1 MDTCK
6 GRSSTDPSLTKKAE
20 EPLLNVTRL
29 QFHKLWLADIILG
42 CVLITISSPL
52 FAQSVPE
59 EDSKSISSEQSKE
72 LIIRYRYDRFE
83 NTQSHWAFFPSE
95 ESQEPW
101 HFASLGYSQYLKS
114 VKFIAR
120 GNYAHRYDVDAFQ
133 FELDAYPILSDK
145 SYVYLNAGYSDDI
158 LFPEIRVGGEYFSAF
173 GRSTFE
179 GSLGFRHLSFPGN
192 RVTLLTGSLSKYQ
205 GYYFLNV
212 RTFYAIESIGMQW
225 AYFGQVRRYFANDSG
240 YLFFIAGYGPS
251 PDQPTSRETIEYRSA
266 KNINFGIYKD
276 LTANN
281 RINIQFGFSNEEWNF
296 DINKKHFTMTLGYSR
311 KL

>member
-1 MDTCK
+1 M
-6 GRSSTDPSLTKKAE
+6 
-20 EPLLNVTRL
+20 
-29 QFHKLWLADIILG
+29 
-42 CVLITISSPL
+42 
-52 FAQSVPE
+52 
-59 EDSKSISSEQSKE
+59 
-72 LIIRYRYDRFE
+72 IIRYRYDRFE

-120 GNYAHRYDVDAFQ
+120 GNYAHRYDIDAFQ
-133 FELDAYPILSDK
+133 FEVDAYPILSDK
-145 SYVYLNAGYSDDI
+145 SYAYLNAGFSDDV
-158 LFPEIRVGGEYFSAF
+158 LFPEYRFGAEDFSAF

-179 GSLGFRHLSFPGN
+179 GSLGFRHLSFPEN

-205 GYYFLNV
+205 GYYFLNI

-225 AYFGQVRRYFANDSG
+225 AYFGQIRRYFADESG
-240 YLFFIAGYGPS
+240 YLFLIAGYGPS

-266 KNINFGIYKD
+266 KNFDIGIFKD
-276 LTANN
+276 FSANDRMN
-281 RINIQFGFSNEEWNF
+281 VQFGFSNEEWNY
-296 DINKKHFTMTLGYSR
+296 DIIKKHLTMTLGYSR